1 MLGSYS
7 VANTSSVHPGVAFG
21 RRHSSS
27 NSACSS
33 WCSARGLVARRRA
46 SSSWRSP
53 ADVSELSGPLPCVSA
68 TESSDVSSMS
78 ITADS
83 SRVVYLADQETI
95 GVSEL
100 FSVPIGGPPS
110 AGVKLN
116 GELAPGAEVRAL
128 GGYRISPDGS
138 WVVYRAGPYAEE
150 KLHSV
155 PVSGPANSGAEL
167 SDDLPPVG
175 YDSDFAV
182 VPGSQSVVSLARQDA
197 ADGVE
202 LCSVPISGYT
212 AADVLVL
219 NGTLVEGGDV
229 MDFQLASD
237 GSFAIYR
244 ADEDADEVL
253 GES

>member
-1 MLGSYS
+1 M
-7 VANTSSVHPGVAFG
+7 
-21 RRHSSS
+21 
-27 NSACSS
+27 
-33 WCSARGLVARRRA
+33 
-46 SSSWRSP
+46 
-53 ADVSELSGPLPCVSA
+53 
-68 TESSDVSSMS
+68 
-78 ITADS
+78 
-83 SRVVYLADQETI
+83 YLADQETI

-253 GES
+253 ELYRAAHPVAVDPDSTPDPDETPSPTPNPAHEESLHIPMILR